1 MKTLKKP
8 FAVIL
13 FGSVLLFGQLPNP
26 LDLPDPLH
34 LSDSPGLPNPLN
46 LPDPLGLSKSSQ
58 SPSASRVKRGT
69 KHHRVERYRKPK
81 KLYKHGK

>member
-8 FAVIL
+8 FAVML
-13 FGSVLLFGQLPNP
+13 FGSALVFGQLPNP

-46 LPDPLGLSKSSQ
+46 LPDPLGLSKPRQ
-58 SPSASRVKRGT
+58 SPSPNRVKRGT
-69 KHHRVERYRKPK
+69 RHPRVERYRKPK
-81 KLYKHGK
+81 KLYKRGK